1 MTDEKL
7 KKIQTLLVKD
17 EQLDRSSKEFQNEV
31 IRILTQFDKE
41 IIEEDD

>member
-1 MTDEKL
+1 MADEKL
-7 KKIQTLLVKD
+7 KRIQTLLVKD